1 MVNAVGDHRSLDLP
15 LGSGIGSGIG
25 SGYFSRLTAL
35 ATVSGVFE
43 QVARISTEKASP
55 GSIRR

>member
-15 LGSGIGSGIG
+15 LGSGIG

-43 QVARISTEKASP
+43 QVARISTEKVSP